1 MGVEGNRG
9 MSGVNK
15 IVALLGAFLVG
26 AADADK
32 SAQQVVTG
40 DAGHVGCYYDAWAY
54 TRPGMG
60 EFWPEDIDT
69 SLCDVIYYGYGNV
82 LNNTYEVSTW
92 DHQTM
97 VRHRSR
103 TVSKRGTGTLGHLV
117 V

>member
-1 MGVEGNRG
+1 MSSVEGNRG

-54 TRPGMG
+54 TR
-60 EFWPEDIDT
+60 
-69 SLCDVIYYGYGNV
+69 
-82 LNNTYEVSTW
+82 
-92 DHQTM
+92 
-97 VRHRSR
+97 
-103 TVSKRGTGTLGHLV
+103 
-117 V
+117 